1 MSCALSSSLNLS
13 SPTLECKENPYLAH
27 AVEKYHKI
35 GKNHGNLKSRKNVN
49 QLQTVAKKSNFGPRC
64 RPKTKLK
71 AGFMIFRTGSSN
83 LMRKKIKL
91 VLRMTKESTVTKF
104 SIKIDH
110 ELPRTPESDIWRCIS
125 PYHQPWI
132 GRNYII
138 LPRKSPKKAHDR
150 LKFPREELIED
161 HPCRG
166 KLEDTRRAQT
176 LLRVWIPKRF
186 RDCVF
191 FQPKN

>member
-1 MSCALSSSLNLS
+1 MSCALSSSRNLS
-13 SPTLECKENPYLAH
+13 SPTLESKENPYLAH

-91 VLRMTKESTVTKF
+91 VLRMTKEPTITYTITKLFLVWTQVVPSLVTPGRTEN
-104 SIKIDH
+104 SI
-110 ELPRTPESDIWRCIS
+110 IS
-125 PYHQPWI
+125 SR
-132 GRNYII
+132 RNV
-138 LPRKSPKKAHDR
+138 LLGCTECAVRALSEKV
-150 LKFPREELIED
+150 
-161 HPCRG
+161 RG
-166 KLEDTRRAQT
+166 G
-176 LLRVWIPKRF
+176 
-186 RDCVF
+186 CVHSL
-191 FQPKN
+191 